1 VGFTR
6 LYLEV
11 ETCAQKDEEEE
22 NDPKDDVFLRDQVIA
37 IGALL
42 RRPSENPSTCI
53 IHDSNLRLFTER
65 RSGDESYLIREFYKW
80 FIQLTQSEKIVVIG
94 FDILR
99 YDIPLLIQK
108 GFEYG
113 VGNIAELNK
122 LWHNTHVIDYQQVA
136 LQYYNFPGKPTFP
149 SLVEVVKE
157 TDVNV
162 SKLCS
167 SDGNVNTSKKARICK
182 KVNEDGEYN
191 KIVECLRA
199 KLEALCNID
208 LNFKHFLRRKCYTIM
223 MPSLSI

>member
-11 ETCAQKDEEEE
+11 ETCVQRDEEDE
-22 NDPKDDVFLRDQVIA
+22 NDSKDDVFLREQVIA

-65 RSGDESYLIREFYKW
+65 RPDEESNLIRGFYKW

-113 VGNIAELNK
+113 VGSIAELNR

-136 LQYYNFPGKPTFP
+136 SPYYNFPRKAKFP
-149 SLVEVVKE
+149 SLVEVARE
-157 TDVNV
+157 ADVDV
-162 SKLCS
+162 SKLCN
-167 SDGNVNTSKKARICK
+167 SDGDTNTVKKVHICK
-182 KVNEDGEYN
+182 KVNENGEYD
-191 KIVECLRA
+191 KKVERLRA
-199 KLEALCNID
+199 KLEILCNID
-208 LNFKHFLRRKCYTIM
+208 SRFKQIVRRKCYTITM
-223 MPSLSI
+223 ASLSI